1 MQITHASECKRTFRR
16 STEEGNIEKNDGWHS
31 QNLGCFLQELEKAN
45 GRVTLGT
52 LGSVC

>member
-1 MQITHASECKRTFRR
+1 MQITDASECKRMFCR
-16 STEEGNIEKNDGWHS
+16 STEEDKIEKNDGWHS